1 VSELVDRSER
11 ERAAQRNSGEPPA
24 SLVPRYEAQV
34 AEAMQHKRAMHA
46 LLAHAGIAVDK
57 YRCDKLSKYH
67 IVVQHMICTP
77 LHTQHD
83 MSARHIAVLQAR
95 CCGFMRC
102 DSDIETAA
110 RLCRVAGRTLRRQPR

>member
-1 VSELVDRSER
+1 MCVQEECRVSELVDRSER

-57 YRCDKLSKYH
+57 YRCDKLSKSYH
-67 IVVQHMICTP
+67 IVVQHVICTP
-77 LHTQHD
+77 PD
-83 MSARHIAVLQAR
+83 MFSSPFLSIKSAH
-95 CCGFMRC
+95 
-102 DSDIETAA
+102 AA
-110 RLCRVAGRTLRRQPR
+110 